1 MASHRRR
8 RAGAVLALAL
18 ALGLTACGGGGGG
31 GSSDPIVRVP
41 EDSQDLNLG
50 TSNYETAGRASVAN
64 VFLPIGVGDVG
75 LLDPIGAAPWLL
87 SLSVDLTRRA
97 LRSPGTPLALL
108 LGFGL
113 RQTLP
118 CSEGG
123 SLVVS
128 IGDTNNNGRFD
139 DGDGLTLEAQS
150 CKEDGT
156 LLQGRISFA
165 VQSLSGFI
173 DSSSYGATLAVTL
186 SGFSATRGADTVKGD
201 GTLNFTQTQT
211 LTVSELKLS
220 TDFMTFSGR
229 QDGQAFTTTLSGVK
243 LTLRTETVNGVSRT
257 TISYEGQISSSG
269 LGGKR
274 VIVTTPQ
281 PLVISG
287 SDRYPSSGQLLVK
300 GNGSSAM
307 RISSVNATQARLEV
321 DAEGDGRY
329 EAQTTKSWAELK

>member
-1 MASHRRR
+1 MALHRKR
-8 RAGAVLALAL
+8 RAGTVLALAL
-18 ALGLTACGGGGGG
+18 ALGLAACGGGGG

-41 EDSQDLNLG
+41 EDSQDLNLAS
-50 TSNYETAGRASVAN
+50 SNYETAGRASVAN
-64 VFLPIGVGDVG
+64 VFVPIGVGDVG
-75 LLDPIGAAPWLL
+75 VFDPIGAAPWLL
-87 SLSVDLTRRA
+87 RLSVDLTRRA

-108 LGFGL
+108 LGIQL

-118 CSEGG
+118 CSGGG

-128 IGDTNNNGRFD
+128 LADSNSNGRFD
-139 DGDGLTLEAQS
+139 NGDGIALEAQS
-150 CKEDGT
+150 CREEDGT
-156 LLQGRISFA
+156 VLQGRVSFA

-186 SGFSATRGADTVKGD
+186 SAFSATRGADTVQGD

-211 LTVSELKLS
+211 PTVSELKLS
-220 TDFMTFSGR
+220 TDFMMFSGR
-229 QDGQAFTTTLSGVK
+229 QDGQPFTTTLSGVK
-243 LTLRTETVNGVSRT
+243 LTLRTETVTGVSRT

-281 PLVISG
+281 PLVITG
-287 SDRYPSSGQLLVK
+287 SDRYPSSGQLMVQ
-300 GNGSSAM
+300 GNGGSAL